1 MMFISDY
8 IHNIEEGVR
17 FCRRYGIT
25 CSIADGKL
33 AVTAPPESFHKQFS
47 VMTEIAGKIDHFSAD
62 HPNCFLSDRGYL
74 IVTFSNYDGEL
85 TDSDRKKLRRKGFD
99 IRESGYDLYGFGTT
113 TYVMAALVSPL
124 DEEYSD
130 SYRGECTDVNKD
142 ADDEYSF
149 VLSLNKEYFLNE
161 LHRILYM
168 FGEDFISY
176 RDTNNVTDEMERLA
190 DYLELMYQRK
200 PEEAV
205 ETVDEMVDILRNVDT
220 DDDTFPEEIIL
231 DLYCAVGRDP
241 TMKEIYDL
249 LNR

>member
-1 MMFISDY
+1 MFISDY

-17 FCRRYGIT
+17 FCHRYGIT
-25 CSIADGKL
+25 CSVEDGKL
-33 AVTAPPESFHKQFS
+33 KVKNPSMSFRKRFS
-47 VMTEIAGKIDHFSAD
+47 EMTEAAGKNDHFSTD
-62 HPNCFLSDRGYL
+62 HPNCFLSDCGDL

-130 SYRGECTDVNKD
+130 SYKGKCADVKENT
-142 ADDEYSF
+142 DDEYSF

-205 ETVDEMVDILRNVDT
+205 ETVDEMVDILRNVET
-220 DDDTFPEEIIL
+220 DDDTFPDEIIL
-231 DLYCAVGRDP
+231 DLYCAAGRDP